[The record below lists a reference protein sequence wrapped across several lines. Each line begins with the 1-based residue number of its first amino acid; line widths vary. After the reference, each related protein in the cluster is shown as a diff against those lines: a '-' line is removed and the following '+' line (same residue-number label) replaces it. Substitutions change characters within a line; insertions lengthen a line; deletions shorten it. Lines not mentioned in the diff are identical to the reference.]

1 MATGAASIAAHLLGF
16 GIIAAGL
23 FYVNIVTFVG
33 LWLLTLL
40 RLVAFRSSFFAD
52 LIDHNRG
59 VGFFTVVAGT
69 SVFGTSLVVIFDEHV
84 IARLLW
90 FLSILLWMC
99 LVYAVFTGFTI
110 KESKPSLADGINGG
124 WLTAVVATQS
134 LCTLGGLLAPW
145 FAPYQEHVLFF
156 SLSLWL
162 LGGMLY
168 IWMISLVFYRYTF
181 FSFAPSDLTPPY
193 WINMGAMAMGT
204 IAGAV
209 LIQHAQDS
217 PLLTEMLPFLIGFTL
232 FFWATGTWWIP
243 MLAILFVWR
252 HVYKRFQLSYDPL
265 YWGAVFPLGMY
276 TTCTARL
283 ATAVD
288 LPFLYEIPR
297 YFIYIALAAW
307 TVTFVGLV
315 HSLGGKLFV
324 LLFQSRAKGQWAAP
338 PKG

>member
-1 MATGAASIAAHLLGF
+1 
-16 GIIAAGL
+16 
-23 FYVNIVTFVG
+23 
-33 LWLLTLL
+33 
-40 RLVAFRSSFFAD
+40 
-52 LIDHNRG
+52 
-59 VGFFTVVAGT
+59 
-69 SVFGTSLVVIFDEHV
+69 
-84 IARLLW
+84 
-90 FLSILLWMC
+90 
-99 LVYAVFTGFTI
+99 
-110 KESKPSLADGINGG
+110 
-124 WLTAVVATQS
+124 
-134 LCTLGGLLAPW
+134 
-145 FAPYQEHVLFF
+145 
-156 SLSLWL
+156 
-162 LGGMLY
+162 
-168 IWMISLVFYRYTF
+168 
-181 FSFAPSDLTPPY
+181 
-193 WINMGAMAMGT
+193 
-204 IAGAV
+204 
-209 LIQHAQDS
+209 
-217 PLLTEMLPFLIGFTL
+217 MLPFLIGFTL